1 MNKTLKGGKRFVPNY
16 IDSTFKTQEHKTE
29 DGRNAV
35 AVKQEK
41 ERKEKI
47 FKESI
52 PPYPLVELRVNDRIP
67 EKKPPPELYPLPF
80 VPIQNPLYPNAMMA
94 PINMPLVKKYN
105 ITLSNLNGNLTNIGE
120 IYEDILPKAAISQN
134 RYTTLSER
142 LVIANY
148 FRSILIKRGDG
159 EEVKIDGQKANEY
172 TRERFEIHNL
182 LSHINVMDINP
193 YHKNSLTNNP
203 YRTLPDN
210 MVMFRSCYPIKY
222 NTDNRRVFCAADS
235 ISSHIRIYSLSN
247 FDILVRN
254 KDINLEIMESDVWRE
269 IFYYEYIKENIIKRK
284 ICPNFVVLY
293 SYYTTLNSAINFS
306 RLRELKKNLVDVND
320 EKISKNNEYKQQLYN
335 SYLVQLNEEIAK
347 NKSTIEN
354 TKDNTIIQVTLPE
367 NVDSNLLKINYSS
380 NSCIVAVTEGPT
392 QNILDWATK
401 TYQIEDGPIRRQVMT
416 GVHSE
421 EVWKSVI
428 FQLLIALYVMAKHN
442 IAFNNFKLGDN
453 VFIKDLSTDLNNI
466 GYWKYKL
473 EGIDFYVPNY
483 GFVVLIDSNFK
494 DIENDSSKDNKYK
507 IYGKLYN
514 DTESIINNVT
524 NKNYNNLSDTE
535 FDQQFTLGGG
545 IKPPPKIIEIM
556 NKINKDNANEPIKHL
571 KNIIIENFTEYLHS
585 RVGTPIKSD
594 ELNLLQEHNKNFNIG
609 DVIALMI
616 NPEYHII
623 TIIINIIDNKISLA
637 TSDHNT
643 SDIKKIIC
651 KHNYTKD
658 ELIRIEGSIEQV
670 YSPNKKLAD
679 LDLLETY
686 NIS

>member
-222 NTDNRRVFCAADS
+222 NTDNNVTPTTIIKPVFEIIEATKISEDVIEYVDSYTSQDDIIKSLENDMKEAA
-235 ISSHIRIYSLSN
+235 
-247 FDILVRN
+247 
-254 KDINLEIMESDVWRE
+254 KNLEFE
-269 IFYYEYIKENIIKRK
+269 K
-284 ICPNFVVLY
+284 
-293 SYYTTLNSAINFS
+293 AA
-306 RLRELKKNLVDVND
+306 RLRDRIAGLKH
-320 EKISKNNEYKQQLYN
+320 Q
-335 SYLVQLNEEIAK
+335 
-347 NKSTIEN
+347 
-354 TKDNTIIQVTLPE
+354 
-367 NVDSNLLKINYSS
+367 
-380 NSCIVAVTEGPT
+380 
-392 QNILDWATK
+392 
-401 TYQIEDGPIRRQVMT
+401 
-416 GVHSE
+416 
-421 EVWKSVI
+421 
-428 FQLLIALYVMAKHN
+428 
-442 IAFNNFKLGDN
+442 
-453 VFIKDLSTDLNNI
+453 
-466 GYWKYKL
+466 
-473 EGIDFYVPNY
+473 
-483 GFVVLIDSNFK
+483 
-494 DIENDSSKDNKYK
+494 
-507 IYGKLYN
+507 
-514 DTESIINNVT
+514 
-524 NKNYNNLSDTE
+524 
-535 FDQQFTLGGG
+535 
-545 IKPPPKIIEIM
+545 
-556 NKINKDNANEPIKHL
+556 
-571 KNIIIENFTEYLHS
+571 
-585 RVGTPIKSD
+585 
-594 ELNLLQEHNKNFNIG
+594 
-609 DVIALMI
+609 
-616 NPEYHII
+616 
-623 TIIINIIDNKISLA
+623 
-637 TSDHNT
+637 
-643 SDIKKIIC
+643 
-651 KHNYTKD
+651 
-658 ELIRIEGSIEQV
+658 
-670 YSPNKKLAD
+670 
-679 LDLLETY
+679 
-686 NIS
+686 

>member
-1 MNKTLKGGKRFVPNY
+1 MNQTIDFLKIGKAKELSGRDYKIYRLLEILPGGLSLLTIFGLIICSYFKPVWVAYFVIAFDVYWLLLVVYMAIFLITSYVRLKRGLRTDWKKKCQELSATCLDKDVASDSLTRKGLVYSDLIQLIILPTYNEGVEIIKTALDSIINDGFSTDQMIIALAMEERGGEDAKARAVIIKEEYQNKFKHFVLTWHP
-16 IDSTFKTQEHKTE
+16 
-29 DGRNAV
+29 DGI
-35 AVKQEK
+35 E
-41 ERKEKI
+41 
-47 FKESI
+47 
-52 PPYPLVELRVNDRIP
+52 
-67 EKKPPPELYPLPF
+67 
-80 VPIQNPLYPNAMMA
+80 
-94 PINMPLVKKYN
+94 
-105 ITLSNLNGNLTNIGE
+105 GE
-120 IYEDILPKAAISQN
+120 IKGKG
-134 RYTTLSER
+134 
-142 LVIANY
+142 ANQAWC
-148 FRSILIKRGDG
+148 
-159 EEVKIDGQKANEY
+159 V
-172 TRERFEIHNL
+172 
-182 LSHINVMDINP
+182 
-193 YHKNSLTNNP
+193 
-203 YRTLPDN
+203 
-210 MVMFRSCYPIKY
+210 
-222 NTDNRRVFCAADS
+222 
-235 ISSHIRIYSLSN
+235 
-247 FDILVRN
+247 
-254 KDINLEIMESDVWRE
+254 
-269 IFYYEYIKENIIKRK
+269 
-284 ICPNFVVLY
+284 
-293 SYYTTLNSAINFS
+293 
-306 RLRELKKNLVDVND
+306 RELKKNLVDVND

-623 TIIINIIDNKISLA
+623 SIIININDNKISLA